1 MTSDGA
7 DSTVR
12 VSATREDFAR
22 WLHPFRK
29 GHILMRGDVLQTLS
43 AEGLDHVNKDQPA
56 EIGGLLWGNLTS
68 DDSIAIT
75 EITLISSTGRLFNA
89 TAADARNIE
98 QAIKGRAPASN
109 VSLLGYF
116 RSHVRDGLQ
125 LTPQDQSLIQQHLR
139 DPNAV
144 FLIIRPFDFGI
155 CMAGFF
161 FWKDGRLQV
170 DNSELEVP
178 LIAPSLVAE
187 DNAADDAAP
196 VELTSARDT
205 GLTPPAPVTAP
216 APEKPNPTDTVRI
229 KAEKRAESEA
239 DKEKEKEKEKEDRYI
254 VDFLRESIR
263 NSPAE
268 KSARRLPGNA
278 AAQPAPPPEKKPI
291 WPTLLAGTAAILALL
306 IGGAAVYVAVPFL
319 RSRLQS
325 ELQPRPASGIGLQVN
340 RAANGQ
346 LSVTWNRNSPEL
358 IKASGATLIITDGQA
373 VRRLQMDNQ
382 QLHSGSILYLAKNP
396 DVQFQ
401 MELNSDS
408 PENTRI
414 LSESVRVMS
423 PGAEK
428 RARASHRT
436 KAAINGASA
445 EPADAAN
452 PAEAALSAYERQQ
465 VGSAGPSSVPISRPR
480 PAPLVPMVTAATLP
494 ASPSLSPSSSFVPPR
509 AIEEM
514 MPETTAL
521 GEFARISVKARID
534 AAGRVVSADPLQ
546 DGAPADPSL
555 AGIAVSA
562 AKRWRF
568 HPATLNGVPV
578 PSDYMIVFAFH
589 PQLGSTAQ

>member
-1 MTSDGA
+1 MTPDGA
-7 DSTVR
+7 NSEVN
-12 VSATREDFAR
+12 VFAAHDFAR
-22 WLHPFRK
+22 WQHPFRK
-29 GHILMRGDVLQTLS
+29 GHILMRGDVLQTFS
-43 AEGLDHVNKDQPA
+43 AEALDHLNKDEPS
-56 EIGGLLWGNLTS
+56 EIGGLLWGEATS
-68 DDSIAIT
+68 GDSIAIT
-75 EITLISSTGRLFNA
+75 AITLISSTGRLFNA
-89 TAADARNIE
+89 TAADSRNIE
-98 QAIKGRAPASN
+98 HAIKGRAPAPN
-109 VSLLGYF
+109 LSLLGYF

-139 DPNAV
+139 DANAV

-178 LIAPSLVAE
+178 LIAPSLVTE
-187 DNAADDAAP
+187 DNVADDAAA
-196 VELTSARDT
+196 VELKSAQDT
-205 GLTPPAPVTAP
+205 HVTPPAP
-216 APEKPNPTDTVRI
+216 EKRNTTDTVRI
-229 KAEKRAESEA
+229 KTEKPAEL
-239 DKEKEKEKEKEDRYI
+239 EKEKEKEKEDRYI

-268 KSARRLPGNA
+268 KGARRLPGNA

-291 WPTLLAGTAAILALL
+291 WPTLLAGTAAVLALL
-306 IGGAAVYVAVPFL
+306 IGGAGVYVAVPLL

-325 ELQPRPASGIGLQVN
+325 DLQPRPASGIGLQVA
-340 RAANGQ
+340 RASNGQ

-358 IKASGATLIITDGQA
+358 IRATGATLIITDGHA

-401 MELNSDS
+401 IELNSDS

-423 PGAEK
+423 PGVEK
-428 RARASHRT
+428 RARASRRS
-436 KAAINGASA
+436 KAVINSASQ
-445 EPADAAN
+445 PADSAN
-452 PAEAALSAYERQQ
+452 RTEVALSTDEAQQ
-465 VGSAGPSSVPISRPR
+465 VANAGPSSVPVSRRR

-514 MPETTAL
+514 MPETTAF
-521 GEFARISVKARID
+521 GGFARTSVKVRID

-578 PSDYMIVFAFH
+578 PSDYTIVFAFH